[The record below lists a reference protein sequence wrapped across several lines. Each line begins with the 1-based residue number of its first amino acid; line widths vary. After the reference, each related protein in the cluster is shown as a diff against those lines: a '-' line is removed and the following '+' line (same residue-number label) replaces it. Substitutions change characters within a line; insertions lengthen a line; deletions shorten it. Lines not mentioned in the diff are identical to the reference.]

1 METALSVFILI
12 CLVSGLVKLVMN
24 LFEQAINLNM
34 AGATVASINWRD
46 YMETVI
52 TVLVLIAVV
61 AAVVSVANRKK
72 KKTDGSTYGGETGLP
87 RGVDSSEKH
96 GR

>member
-1 METALSVFILI
+1 
-12 CLVSGLVKLVMN
+12 
-24 LFEQAINLNM
+24 
-34 AGATVASINWRD
+34 
-46 YMETVI
+46 METVI